1 MADYNWSNNTWPHPY
16 DSDNG
21 AWDTVSERR
30 VALDGYSYTAE
41 EFQQHYGPSWEQIW
55 TNRVSTVL
63 PRRRARSST
72 RSRSPSASRDQPT
85 TAATPPADD
94 SELAADGGNVS
105 QVAAD
110 GGNVS
115 QLAANLHTLAPVND
129 HTSSSTGSRAGS
141 TPLTD
146 RPKGRLS
153 VILER
158 NDEDIYPR
166 HPDHVNMHELRYCAD
181 FPNNGPIDCAQLAA
195 FMDEVGHSDKNVRN
209 VWFQLEVAGESYD
222 ILEGG
227 PFDEA

>member
-1 MADYNWSNNTWPHPY
+1 MADYNWSNKTWPHPY

-41 EFQQHYGPSWEQIW
+41 ECQQHYGPSWEQIW

-105 QVAAD
+105 QLAAD

-115 QLAANLHTLAPVND
+115 QLSANSIRLHPSMVIQVRQQEAARGPPRSLHKLARDALNQISQNPAYRDENLDNWFDWIPYVAA
-129 HTSSSTGSRAGS
+129 HTSCDQMERVPGASWQ
-141 TPLTD
+141 
-146 RPKGRLS
+146 RLQDDAK
-153 VILER
+153 L
-158 NDEDIYPR
+158 
-166 HPDHVNMHELRYCAD
+166 M
-181 FPNNGPIDCAQLAA
+181 
-195 FMDEVGHSDKNVRN
+195 
-209 VWFQLEVAGESYD
+209 FQ
-222 ILEGG
+222 
-227 PFDEA
+227 

>member
-1 MADYNWSNNTWPHPY
+1 MKNAAKLDVSDYY
-16 DSDNG
+16 VI
-21 AWDTVSERR
+21 TVGDLLQRR
-30 VALDGYSYTAE
+30 G
-41 EFQQHYGPSWEQIW
+41 
-55 TNRVSTVL
+55 R
-63 PRRRARSST
+63 
-72 RSRSPSASRDQPT
+72 
-85 TAATPPADD
+85 ATPPADV
-94 SELAADGGNVS
+94 SGLAADDGNVS
-105 QVAAD
+105 QVTAD

-166 HPDHVNMHELRYCAD
+166 HPDHVNMHESRYCAD
-181 FPNNGPIDCAQLAA
+181 FPNNGPIYFAQLAA